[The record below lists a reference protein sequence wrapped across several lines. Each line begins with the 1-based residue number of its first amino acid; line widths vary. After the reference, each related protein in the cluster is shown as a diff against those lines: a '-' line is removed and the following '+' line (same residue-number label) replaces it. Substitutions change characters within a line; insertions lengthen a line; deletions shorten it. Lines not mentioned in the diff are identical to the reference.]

1 MEHVYERFE
10 HKGHIVEIVQ
20 DEMAE
25 NPIQDCDDVVKV
37 VMWHRHYAFGNC
49 DDFQDPEDFE
59 LHCQAV
65 KVHRLPLYLHDHS
78 GLTVNTSPFS
88 CSWDSGQVGWVFV
101 TDEDAQK
108 YLYADEDGSYDNA
121 LKGTVAVLDDY
132 LRGNVWGYRILKRCR
147 CCGST
152 ERNEVES
159 CWGFIGDPDG
169 DVKVEAMHNV
179 PDPPNRSRYA
189 I

>member
-1 MEHVYERFE
+1 M
-10 HKGHIVEIVQ
+10 
-20 DEMAE
+20 
-25 NPIQDCDDVVKV
+25 
-37 VMWHRHYAFGNC
+37 
-49 DDFQDPEDFE
+49 
-59 LHCQAV
+59 
-65 KVHRLPLYLHDHS
+65 
-78 GLTVNTSPFS
+78 NTSPFS